1 MDVYAQPH
9 PALRELV
16 QGDYHAG
23 VETLLPGEVIAV
35 PASLS
40 VSLNLNFGEPPAGL
54 PAAYA
59 AGPGFLYRYGGG
71 ETSAVQ
77 VAWIGLRL
85 TPLGAYRLLGAPPAG
100 LAGHVVDL
108 AEVFGTPG
116 RVLAEQCRAARSHAE
131 RFALLDAFLLHRCAE
146 GPRPSA
152 EIVRS
157 WQLLTRS
164 AGRARIAELAA
175 DVGWSGDHLGRVF
188 RRQVGLSPKTAAR
201 LMRLMYLL
209 ARVDAERTRWP
220 ELAADHGYSDQSH
233 FNRDMREFTGMS
245 PSEYVSRLRP
255 CGCLGA
261 GPKTPGRSARSAR
274 GASDSFKTARAA
286 RS

>member
-1 MDVYAQPH
+1 M
-9 PALRELV
+9 
-16 QGDYHAG
+16 
-23 VETLLPGEVIAV
+23 ETLSPGEVIAV

-40 VSLNLNFGEPPAGL
+40 VSLNLNFGELPPGL

-71 ETSAVQ
+71 ETSSVQ

-85 TPLGAYRLLGAPPAG
+85 TPLGACRLLDVPPSD

-108 AEVFGTPG
+108 AEVFGTQG
-116 RVLAEQCRAARSHAE
+116 RVLAERCRAARSHSE
-131 RFALLDAFLLHRCAE
+131 RFALLDAFLLRRSAE
-146 GPRPSA
+146 GLRPSA

-157 WQLLTRS
+157 WQLLSRS
-164 AGRARIAELAA
+164 AGRVRIAELAA

-188 RRQVGLSPKTAAR
+188 RRQVGLPPKTVAR
-201 LMRLMYLL
+201 LMRLMNLL
-209 ARVDAERTRWP
+209 TCVDAERTRWP

-245 PSEYVSRLRP
+245 PSEYLSRLRP
-255 CGCLGA
+255 CGCLDA
-261 GPKTPGRSARSAR
+261 VPKPPGRSGWAAS
-274 GASDSFKTARAA
+274 GASDSFKTAEVA